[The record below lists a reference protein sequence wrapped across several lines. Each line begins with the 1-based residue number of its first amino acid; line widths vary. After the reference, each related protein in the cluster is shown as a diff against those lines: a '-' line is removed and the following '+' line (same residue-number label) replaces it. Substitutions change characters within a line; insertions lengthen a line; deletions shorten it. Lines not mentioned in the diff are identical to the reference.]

1 MWKFLPGVSKPESK
15 WKVDTRESNKA
26 YNATKRKRTFQP
38 HWLQKQN
45 YLNICLL
52 LTFFNLWNQK
62 STLFWHNICTSHTF
76 KTYSEC
82 RILHVITVKTA
93 VPRTWMARTDLKVP
107 SIFLIF
113 LSKKNLSLEQS
124 NSINGPVNNKITS
137 FTMPN
142 SNIAI

>member
-15 WKVDTRESNKA
+15 WKVDTRENNKA
-26 YNATKRKRTFQP
+26 YNATKRKITFQP

-62 STLFWHNICTSHTF
+62 NTLFWHNICTSHTF

-93 VPRTWMARTDLKVP
+93 VPRTWMGRIPWMARTDLKVP

-113 LSKKNLSLEQS
+113 LSKKKPFARTVEL
-124 NSINGPVNNKITS
+124 NKWS
-137 FTMPN
+137 RQ
-142 SNIAI
+142 